1 MPLLN
6 DLVPNEFL
14 LCKLWRIE
22 AGEYIMD
29 PKNELSLNDY
39 QLFLK
44 KKVKQLKSQFLASRK
59 LITLVDSD
67 LKVTYKEGIPLLS
80 DNRNISIS
88 HSENIATILIS
99 EKKGIGVDI
108 ERINKKVHSIKSKF
122 LNQKEISYLSGD
134 GETRN
139 LTRAWTAKEAIYKA
153 LKMPGII
160 FSENI
165 LIEEF
170 NNESTTGIG
179 KFISSDQETIFKLY
193 FYDLDD
199 YCLTISQEI

>member
-99 EKKGIGVDI
+99 ENKGIGIDV
-108 ERINKKVHSIKSKF
+108 EKINNKLHSIKSKF
-122 LNQKEISYLSGD
+122 LNQKEINYLSGY
-134 GETRN
+134 EESRN

-153 LKMPGII
+153 LRMPGII

-179 KFISSDQETIFKLY
+179 KFILSDQETIFKLY

>member
-6 DLVPNEFL
+6 DLTPNDSL
-14 LCKLWRIE
+14 LCKSWRIE
-22 AGEYIMD
+22 ESEFIMD

-59 LITLVDSD
+59 LIALVNSD
-67 LKVTYKEGIPLLS
+67 LRVTYKEDVPLLS

-99 EKKGIGVDI
+99 ENKGIGIDV

-122 LNQKEISYLSGD
+122 LNEKEIHYLSGYK
-134 GETRN
+134 ETRN
-139 LTRAWTAKEAIYKA
+139 LTKAWTAKESIYKA
-153 LKMPGII
+153 VRMPGII

-179 KFISSDQETIFKLY
+179 KFISTNQEKKFKLY